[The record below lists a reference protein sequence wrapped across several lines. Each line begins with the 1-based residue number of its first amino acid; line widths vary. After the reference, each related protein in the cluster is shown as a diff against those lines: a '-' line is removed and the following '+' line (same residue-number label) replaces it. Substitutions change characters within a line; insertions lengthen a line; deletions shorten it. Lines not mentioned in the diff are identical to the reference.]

1 MLPPDV
7 HHEDQE
13 DEEYGDE
20 EYEEAV
26 GFGGEDIFE
35 DEEAAGFGGEDI
47 FEDEKEFD
55 TMTIHNIQR

>member
-35 DEEAAGFGGEDI
+35 DE
-47 FEDEKEFD
+47 KEFD
-55 TMTIHNIQR
+55 TMTIDNIQR